1 MKIGL
6 AQMRVLPGRPEKNF
20 RAMEEFVRRA
30 LDEGCDLVAFPEM
43 CLGGYL
49 VGDLWLDDSFCAD
62 LMGYNEALRELSRS
76 IGLVYGNVYVDQ
88 TKKNKDGRSRKYNAA
103 YAWSQGRPM
112 PRVRSV
118 NLPEGIAVKTLLPNY
133 RIFDD
138 ERYFYSLLEES
149 TDQGLSLES
158 LLVPFAFSARGR
170 TVRFGLE
177 ICEDLWFNDYAY
189 DTRPL
194 NVSRLLIEN
203 GAEAIVNIS
212 SSPWTYGKDGA
223 RDRRI
228 RDAAADCPRF
238 VPFYYVNCVG
248 LQNNGKNFVTF
259 DGDSTVYNEKAE
271 AICEASEPYGETL
284 LTHSLPPADSLPCAQ
299 RVAPPKPRAHLAAA
313 LEAIRG
319 LDDIMG
325 HSCFPYIVGLS
336 GGVDSAVVACLCA
349 LAVGKERVRLF
360 SLPSR
365 YSSEQTKGVAV
376 HVAAKLGIALEV
388 IPIEPLVA
396 ANAALLGKF
405 APDELQ
411 TENIQAKIRGTSV
424 LSNIAGILG
433 GVMTNNGNKVEI
445 AIGYATLYG
454 DVNGA
459 IAPIG
464 DLLKTEVFDLAR
476 YLNETVFKDEVIPAV
491 LFPDPD
497 FNFHLPPTAELKAD
511 QRDPMKWGYHDAL
524 VRVLTDYRRRDPET
538 ILRWYKEGTLAA
550 NLEISP
556 ALLTRYGLDDPAVFV
571 ADLEWVMVGFRRAVF
586 KRIQAPPIVI
596 MSRGSFGF
604 DVRESQLPLEYTR
617 AYRALRRELIG
628 S

>member
-284 LTHSLPPADSLPCAQ
+284 LTHSPNRGPIWPPRWRPSAASTTSWATAAFRTSSASQAAWTARSSPASARWQSGRSASGSLACRPAIRANRRRVLPC
-299 RVAPPKPRAHLAAA
+299 
-313 LEAIRG
+313 
-319 LDDIMG
+319 M
-325 HSCFPYIVGLS
+325 
-336 GGVDSAVVACLCA
+336 
-349 LAVGKERVRLF
+349 
-360 SLPSR
+360 
-365 YSSEQTKGVAV
+365 
-376 HVAAKLGIALEV
+376 
-388 IPIEPLVA
+388 
-396 ANAALLGKF
+396 
-405 APDELQ
+405 
-411 TENIQAKIRGTSV
+411 
-424 LSNIAGILG
+424 
-433 GVMTNNGNKVEI
+433 
-445 AIGYATLYG
+445 
-454 DVNGA
+454 
-459 IAPIG
+459 
-464 DLLKTEVFDLAR
+464 
-476 YLNETVFKDEVIPAV
+476 
-491 LFPDPD
+491 
-497 FNFHLPPTAELKAD
+497 
-511 QRDPMKWGYHDAL
+511 
-524 VRVLTDYRRRDPET
+524 
-538 ILRWYKEGTLAA
+538 
-550 NLEISP
+550 
-556 ALLTRYGLDDPAVFV
+556 
-571 ADLEWVMVGFRRAVF
+571 
-586 KRIQAPPIVI
+586 
-596 MSRGSFGF
+596 
-604 DVRESQLPLEYTR
+604 
-617 AYRALRRELIG
+617 
-628 S
+628 